1 MGYSGR
7 YHAASL
13 VAVFIALTVGILIG
27 VGLADDVV
35 SSTSQELEDSL
46 RSNLDDAE
54 SRRDALATELN
65 RERDFGGRIY
75 PALVSDRLFASSVA
89 LVGFDQLSP
98 EIAADVEEA
107 LAPTGATVD
116 AVAVVSLPPD
126 PDALADAAPV
136 RLSAT
141 RPGGEGLRRLGRVA
155 GAGLSGGSSTL
166 DDLRSTL
173 FSRFSGELESVDRVI
188 FAGGIPEELEPEQQ
202 EDSEALVNGMLEGAA
217 GTSSAVVGVERTGTD
232 PSTLAPFSEAGIPTV
247 DHLDLVA
254 GQVSLVF
261 SLLGA
266 GGDYGVKEGADS
278 FLPELITP
286 TSGELIGP

>member
-54 SRRDALATELN
+54 SRRDALVTELN

-136 RLSAT
+136 RFSAT

-217 GTSSAVVGVERTGTD
+217 GSASAAVAVERTGTD
-232 PSTLAPFSEAGIPTV
+232 PSTLAPFSEAGIATV